1 MKVLIAGG
9 GIGGLSAAAALL
21 QRGIDVEVYEQAPE
35 LKEVGAGIQISP
47 NGNKV
52 LDALGVF
59 QRLKELSCDPARKEF
74 RLWNTGKPWPMLSLG
89 KTVIEKYG
97 YPYLTVYRPDLH
109 QSLADRVR
117 ALKPDAIQLGC
128 GVAGCEQ
135 DGQTATLVL
144 RDGRRV
150 TGDALIGA
158 DGVRSV
164 VRNTLWGPCDPGFS
178 GMVAWR
184 GLIPMEE
191 LPEHMQ
197 VSVGSTWIGPGGHA
211 VSYPLH
217 RSKIMNFVAT
227 IEGKTW
233 DVAEGSVIGTTEECL
248 ADFAGW
254 HEDVQTLIR
263 RSPRL
268 IKWALMQRDPIPQW
282 TQGRVSLLGDA
293 AHATLPFLAQ
303 GAVHS
308 IEDGMVLSRCL
319 EAASVAEVPAALA
332 RYEAAR
338 ITRTSRMVRGATAN
352 TDRFHSRELATEAS
366 AELYLQR
373 EWSAEPIFERY
384 DWLYSY
390 DANTA
395 PI

>member
-21 QRGIDVEVYEQAPE
+21 QRGIDVEVYEQAAE
-35 LKEVGAGIQISP
+35 HKEVGAGIQISP

-59 QRLKELSCDPARKEF
+59 QTLKELSCDPARKEF
-74 RLWNTGKPWPMLSLG
+74 RLWNTGKPWPMFSLG

-97 YPYLTVYRPDLH
+97 YPYLTVYRPDLQ

-117 ALKPDAIQLGC
+117 ALKPDAIHLDS

-135 DGQTATLVL
+135 EADSATLVL
-144 RDGRRV
+144 RNGRKVR
-150 TGDALIGA
+150 GDALIGA

-164 VRNTLWGPCDPGFS
+164 VRNMLWGACDPGFS

-184 GLIPMEE
+184 GLIPMEV
-191 LPEHMQ
+191 LPQHMQ
-197 VSVGSTWIGPGGHA
+197 VSVGTTWIGPGGHA

-227 IEGKTW
+227 IEGKRW
-233 DVAEGSVIGTTEECL
+233 DATEGSVIGTTEECL
-248 ADFAGW
+248 ADFFGW

-263 RSPRL
+263 NSPRL
-268 IKWALMQRDPIPQW
+268 IKWALMQRDPIPRW
-282 TQGRVSLLGDA
+282 TNGRITLMGDA

-308 IEDGMVLSRCL
+308 IEDGMVLSRRL
-319 EAASVAEVPAALA
+319 EGVALADIPAALS

-338 ITRTSRMVRGATAN
+338 IERTSRMVRGATAN
-352 TDRFHSRELATEAS
+352 TERFHSRELATEES
-366 AELYLQR
+366 AERYLQL
-373 EWSAEPIFERY
+373 EWSAAPIFERY
-384 DWLYSY
+384 DWLYRY